1 MVITSQSLQGMKSG
15 FNALFNKSY
24 TETTPQYEKVAMVV
38 PSSGADETYG
48 WLGQLPTLREWIG
61 EREIHN
67 LTATGYT
74 IKNKDY
80 ELTISVGRND
90 IADDK
95 IGIYSP
101 LFQEMGVSAK
111 MHPDELIFSLFAA
124 GFTNICYDGTAFFS
138 SRHPMTESGNG
149 FQSNIGTQ
157 KLSPQS
163 YEAARSQMMTIKG
176 ESGKSLKIIPDLL
189 VVSPQKEATA
199 RQILFADLI
208 AGNTNVNKNTSDLLV
223 VPELADT
230 PEYWFLLSTKR
241 AIKPFIFQ
249 MREKPRFVSK
259 TQDND
264 DNVFFQNAF
273 LYGCNARYNAGY
285 GLWQLAY
292 GSTGSDSPNT
302 LIESDTQTVEQK
314 RGDE

>member
-1 MVITSQSLQGMKSG
+1 MVITSQNLQGMKSG
-15 FNALFNKSY
+15 FNALFNKAY

-48 WLGQLPTLREWIG
+48 WLGQLPALREWIG

-124 GFTNICYDGTAFFS
+124 GFANICYDGTAFFS
-138 SRHPMTESGNG
+138 SRHPMTESGND
-149 FQSNIGTQ
+149 FQSNMGTQ

-292 GSTGSDSPNT
+292 GSTGNDSANT
-302 LIESDTQTVEQK
+302 LTESDTQTAEQK

>member
-1 MVITSQSLQGMKSG
+1 MTITSQSLQGMQSG
-15 FNALFNKSY
+15 FNALFNKAY
-24 TETTPQYEKVAMVV
+24 TEAAPQYEKVAMTV
-38 PSSGADETYG
+38 PSSGSDETYG
-48 WLGQLPTLREWIG
+48 WLGQLPALREWIG

-124 GFTNICYDGTAFFS
+124 GFSNICYDGAPFFS
-138 SRHPMTESGNG
+138 NKHPLTESGKN
-149 FQSNIGTQ
+149 FQSNMGAL
-157 KLSPQS
+157 KLSTQS
-163 YEAARSQMMTIKG
+163 YEAARSQMMTLKG

-189 VVSPQKEATA
+189 VVSPQKEAVA

-208 AGNTNVNKNTSDLLV
+208 AGSANVNKNTSDLLV

-230 PEYWFLLSTKR
+230 PECWFLLSTRR

-249 MREKPRFVSK
+249 MREKPRFISK
-259 TQDND
+259 VQDGD

-285 GLWQLAY
+285 GLWQLAF
-292 GSTGSDSPNT
+292 GSTGSDSPDT
-302 LIESDTQTVEQK
+302 LSRQGTESSEQGG
-314 RGDE
+314 GDE

>member
-1 MVITSQSLQGMKSG
+1 MIITSQGLQGMQSV
-15 FNALFNKSY
+15 FNALFNKAY
-24 TETTPQYEKVAMVV
+24 TETTPQYEKVAMTV
-38 PSSGADETYG
+38 PSGGSDETYG
-48 WLGQLPTLREWIG
+48 WLGQFPALREWIG

-67 LTATGYT
+67 LDAIGYT

-90 IADDK
+90 ILDDK

-124 GFTNICYDGTAFFS
+124 GFSNACYDGTPFFNEK
-138 SRHPMTESGNG
+138 HPLDEKGNTL
-149 FQSNIGTQ
+149 QSNMGTQ

-176 ESGKSLKIIPDLL
+176 ESGKTLKIIPDLL

-208 AGNTNVNKNTSDLLV
+208 SGSTNVNKNTSDLLV

-230 PEYWFLLSTKR
+230 PEYWFLLATKR

-259 TQDND
+259 VQDGD
-264 DNVFFQNAF
+264 DNVFFQNTF

-292 GSTGSDSPNT
+292 GSTGSDSP
-302 LIESDTQTVEQK
+302 DTSPRQDVGSSEQS
-314 RGDE
+314 GGGE

>member
-15 FNALFNKSY
+15 FNALFNKAY

-48 WLGQLPTLREWIG
+48 WLGQLPALREWIG

-138 SRHPMTESGNG
+138 SRHPMTEKSND
-149 FQSNIGTQ
+149 FQSNMGTQ

-292 GSTGSDSPNT
+292 GSTGNDSAST
-302 LIESDTQTVEQK
+302 LTESDTQTAEQK

>member
-1 MVITSQSLQGMKSG
+1 MMITSQSLQGMKSG
-15 FNALFNKSY
+15 FNALFNKAY

-48 WLGQLPTLREWIG
+48 WLGQLPALREWIG

-138 SRHPMTESGNG
+138 NKHPLTESGND
-149 FQSNIGTQ
+149 FQSNMGTQ

-292 GSTGSDSPNT
+292 GSTGNDSVGT
-302 LIESDTQTVEQK
+302 LTESDMQTAEQK

>member
-15 FNALFNKSY
+15 FNALFNKAY

-48 WLGQLPTLREWIG
+48 WLGQLPALREWIG

-138 SRHPMTESGNG
+138 NRHPMTESGNG
-149 FQSNIGTQ
+149 FQSNMGTQ

-292 GSTGSDSPNT
+292 GSTGNDSANT
-302 LIESDTQTVEQK
+302 LTESDTQTAEQK

>member
-15 FNALFNKSY
+15 FNALFNKAY

-48 WLGQLPTLREWIG
+48 WLGQLPALREWIG

-138 SRHPMTESGNG
+138 DKHPLTESGND
-149 FQSNIGTQ
+149 FQSNMGTQ
-157 KLSPQS
+157 KLSPHS

-292 GSTGSDSPNT
+292 GSTGNDSADT
-302 LIESDTQTVEQK
+302 LTESDTQTAEQK

>member
-1 MVITSQSLQGMKSG
+1 
-15 FNALFNKSY
+15 
-24 TETTPQYEKVAMVV
+24 
-38 PSSGADETYG
+38 
-48 WLGQLPTLREWIG
+48 
-61 EREIHN
+61 
-67 LTATGYT
+67 
-74 IKNKDY
+74 
-80 ELTISVGRND
+80 
-90 IADDK
+90 
-95 IGIYSP
+95 
-101 LFQEMGVSAK
+101 
-111 MHPDELIFSLFAA
+111 
-124 GFTNICYDGTAFFS
+124 
-138 SRHPMTESGNG
+138 
-149 FQSNIGTQ
+149 
-157 KLSPQS
+157 
-163 YEAARSQMMTIKG
+163 MTIKG

-189 VVSPQKEATA
+189 VVSPQKEAAA

-292 GSTGSDSPNT
+292 GSTGNDSANT
-302 LIESDTQTVEQK
+302 LTESDTQTAEQK